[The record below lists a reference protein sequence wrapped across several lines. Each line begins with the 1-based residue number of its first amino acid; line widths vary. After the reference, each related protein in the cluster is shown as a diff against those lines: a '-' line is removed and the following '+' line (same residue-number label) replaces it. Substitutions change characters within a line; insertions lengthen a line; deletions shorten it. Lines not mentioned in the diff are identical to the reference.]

1 MNSARAPALLLLAL
15 LLPWGP
21 ATADQSDPRLDV
33 LFERLHALDN
43 EAVAAEVTRRIWQI
57 WRAHDNALVEEVM
70 ERGARALSSNRL
82 SRAERYF
89 DQVVQMA
96 PAYAEG
102 WNQRA
107 TVRYLRGRFA
117 QSAADIRRTL
127 ILEPRHFGAL
137 SGLGLVYMELGRD
150 GAARDAFRRALA
162 INPHLAGARQ
172 NLELLKRR
180 RGEGDA

>member
-1 MNSARAPALLLLAL
+1 MRFTRAPALLLLAVL
-15 LLPWGP
+15 LSVP
-21 ATADQSDPRLDV
+21 AAADQSDPRLDG
-33 LFERLHALDN
+33 LFERLQTLED
-43 EAVAAEVTRRIWQI
+43 EAVAAAVTRRIWQI
-57 WRAHDNALVEEVM
+57 WRAHDNALVEAVM
-70 ERGARALSSNRL
+70 ERGAQALASNRL
-82 SRAERYF
+82 PRAEGYF

-96 PAYAEG
+96 PEYAEG

-127 ILEPRHFGAL
+127 MLEPRHFGAL

-150 GAARDAFRRALA
+150 AAARDAFRRALA
-162 INPHLAGARQ
+162 VNPHLSGARQ